1 MVRRLIQFGVRGFT
15 LIELLVVIAIIAILI
30 GLLLP
35 AVQKVREAA
44 GRMSCAN
51 NLKQIGLALHN
62 YESANQNFPYG
73 HMGGNVAA
81 GNWRVT
87 IFPYMEQDNVY
98 KQMPDVNVNF
108 GVKSIKTKDVYN
120 STTMRG
126 LIIKTWKCPS
136 CSLPDFQPAAWT
148 TWWTNYGHMVPSYQ
162 GIMGAYPNPDGSN
175 SAYSASNYGGWWCN
189 NGMLLWNQTT
199 KIADCTDGT
208 SNTIFVAEQ
217 SGKVKNCSYASG
229 DARNG
234 YYSPW
239 GGCTSGSSQGVDSCG
254 TGGCGDL
261 WGMGL
266 TCSAYAINS
275 QTCPAG
281 AGFSWGGNTILN
293 SGHTSGINVVLVDG
307 SVRFVSDS
315 IDFNTWQRACARND
329 GVPNTL
335 P

>member
-1 MVRRLIQFGVRGFT
+1 MLHRLFRSRGFT

-44 GRMSCAN
+44 ARMKCSN

-62 YESANQNFPYG
+62 HHDTIQRFPYG
-73 HMGGNVAA
+73 QLGANVAA
-81 GNWRVT
+81 GNWRVE
-87 IFPYMEQDNVY
+87 IFPYMELGNVY
-98 KQMPDVNVNF
+98 TQLQQYPTTVNGQKAV
-108 GVKSIKTKDVYN
+108 DVYN
-120 STTMRG
+120 SPTMRN
-126 LIIKTWKCPS
+126 LILQVWKCPS
-136 CSLPDFQPAAWT
+136 LALPDTQPASWT
-148 TWWTNYGHMVPSYQ
+148 TWWTNYNHMVPSYQ
-162 GIMGAYPNPDGSN
+162 GIMGAFPDPSG
-175 SAYSASNYGGWWCN
+175 AATYSASNYGGYWCN
-189 NGMLLWNQTT
+189 NGMLLWNQAT

-208 SNTIFVAEQ
+208 SNTIIVAEQ
-217 SGKVKNCSYASG
+217 SGKVQNCSYASG

-239 GGCTSGSSQGVDSCG
+239 GGCTSGSVNGVASCG

-266 TCSAYAINS
+266 TCNAYAINS

-293 SGHTSGINVVLVDG
+293 SFHTNGINVLLTDG
-307 SVRFVSDS
+307 SVRFLSGSV
-315 IDFNTWQRACARND
+315 DFNVFQRACARND
-329 GVPNTL
+329 GLPNNL